1 MKHRPSLLL
10 FDDFF
15 ALQVLITHFTI
26 SAVFITLSFNQL
38 SQFSALN
45 LIKFEFFFRLNL
57 LFCFVYFL
65 YGFI

>member
-1 MKHRPSLLL
+1 MI
-10 FDDFF
+10 FF
-15 ALQVLITHFTI
+15 ALQLLITHFTI
-26 SAVFITLSFNQL
+26 SAVFILCYLSQL

-65 YGFI
+65 YDLFDI